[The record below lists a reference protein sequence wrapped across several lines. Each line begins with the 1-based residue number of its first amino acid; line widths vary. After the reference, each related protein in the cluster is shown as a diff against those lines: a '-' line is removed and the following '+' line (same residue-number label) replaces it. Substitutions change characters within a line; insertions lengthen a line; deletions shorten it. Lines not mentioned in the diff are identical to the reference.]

1 MTASVFR
8 AALADGFLQCFLD
21 MKLGEKVCNPFLR
34 KKKMVDEVDAVGFR
48 KWMS

>member
-34 KKKMVDEVDAVGFR
+34 KKMVDEVDAVGFR